1 MLKKRLIFTLLY
13 CDGGYT
19 LSRNFRLQAVG
30 DLTWLREN
38 YDFDAIAQSIDEL
51 VVLDVS
57 RGERNSVAFAEH
69 LRELSASYF
78 LPIAAGGGL
87 RTIDDGYR
95 LLAANADKLVVNSAL
110 MDDPALVGVLARTF
124 GSQCVVASIDC
135 RKTADGY
142 RAYIHNGDVDSG
154 LDAVVA
160 AARAAELGAG
170 ELYLTSIDKDG
181 TGFGYDEEMAAQV
194 AARTRLPII
203 LSGGVGRY
211 QHFCDGLAIEGVTG
225 ASTANIYNFIVGG
238 LARARTHIAA
248 RDVPMAA
255 WDFNLA
261 SLRGSA
267 RTETP

>member
-13 CDGGYT
+13 CEGGYM

-30 DLTWLREN
+30 DLAWLREN

-57 RGERNSVAFAEH
+57 RGKRDTAAFAEH
-69 LRELSASYF
+69 LKELSAAYF

-87 RTIDDGYR
+87 RNLDDGYR
-95 LLAANADKLVVNSAL
+95 LLAANADKLVVNSPIV
-110 MDDPALVGVLARTF
+110 DDPDLVSDLARTF

-135 RKTADGY
+135 RKTEAGY
-142 RAYIHNGDVDSG
+142 RVLIHNGETDSG
-154 LDAVVA
+154 LDPATAV
-160 AARAAELGAG
+160 ARATELGAG
-170 ELYLTSIDKDG
+170 ELYLTAMDKDG
-181 TGFGYDEEMAAQV
+181 TGFGYDEELAVQV
-194 AARTRLPII
+194 ATATSLPII

-211 QHFCDGLAIEGVTG
+211 QHFCDGLAIDGITG

-238 LARARTHIAA
+238 LSRARSHIAS
-248 RDVPMAA
+248 RDIPLAA

-261 SLRGSA
+261 ALRGIVRS
-267 RTETP
+267 EKS